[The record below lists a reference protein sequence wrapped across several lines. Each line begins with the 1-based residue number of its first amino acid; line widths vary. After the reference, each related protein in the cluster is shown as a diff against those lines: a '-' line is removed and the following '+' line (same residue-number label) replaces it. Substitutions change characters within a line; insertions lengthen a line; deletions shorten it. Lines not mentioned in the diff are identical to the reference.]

1 MVFPLYMSG
10 GLSHTVLSLFSL
22 CAVEISVYQFSRNF
36 LVFDGSTRVSVTG
49 HTCLLV
55 NLSGVFSEPDLH
67 MRKRV

>member
-22 CAVEISVYQFSRNF
+22 CAVEISVHQFTRNF
-36 LVFDGSTRVSVTG
+36 LVLDDSTRVSVNG

-55 NLSGVFSEPDLH
+55 NLRGGF
-67 MRKRV
+67 